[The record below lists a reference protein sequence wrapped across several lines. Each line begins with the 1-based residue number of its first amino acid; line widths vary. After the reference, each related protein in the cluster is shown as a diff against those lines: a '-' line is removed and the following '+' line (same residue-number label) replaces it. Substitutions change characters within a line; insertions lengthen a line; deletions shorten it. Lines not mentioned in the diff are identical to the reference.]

1 MYEFHGWIRLA
12 ESPSEIEGEFFGEKF
27 DALKSYVDKIEWLSG
42 RAEILLQ
49 NGVYTLI
56 VNAVPNRRGSESVDL
71 NSLVEFV
78 LRGFKGAYGVIYE
91 YDEQNEV
98 LEGRGVF
105 SVKVIKRGSC
115 ETRLDPFLSPAI
127 PTVEDPCD

>member
-1 MYEFHGWIRLA
+1 MAAELLYEREFIIR
-12 ESPSEIEGEFFGEKF
+12 EIRCVLLLSHPNDKPPTNALVQAFSATFFP
-27 DALKSYVDKIEWLSG
+27 AL
-42 RAEILLQ
+42 
-49 NGVYTLI
+49 LI
-56 VNAVPNRRGSESVDL
+56 TPDL